1 LRGFDDWHSQR
12 FGKRVAVVRHSG
24 AAQDNNVRAI
34 GIAEGLPHLDH
45 AGKCPPAICQFGNPE
60 LKRPV
65 AREAITETH
74 GANVAEVP
82 WHGCRQYGNNAE
94 ALPERQCRQHAALRD
109 AKNRSARL
117 LSQRMEAGIA
127 EAGDD
132 KSRRVFL
139 KGCRKS
145 AKGINDTVH
154 MVLRLDAWW
163 SFFKGQAFDRRP
175 AGQAQRLHR
184 PIDCVCDHGRGVWV
198 DYEDCIAHRY
208 LLCARRFQLEYFA
221 TRERGLMSVQFA
233 LM

>member
-1 LRGFDDWHSQR
+1 MPAQNPDMLGNVPDKALAALVSPKPFA
-12 FGKRVAVVRHSG
+12 AVVFDLIGVAEREGWTSELVQ
-24 AAQDNNVRAI
+24 AAR
-34 GIAEGLPHLDH
+34 DH
-45 AGKCPPAICQFGNPE
+45 IPGNPE

-65 AREAITETH
+65 AREAIMETH

-132 KSRRVFL
+132 KSRRVLL

-163 SFFKGQAFDRRP
+163 SFFKGQAFDRR
-175 AGQAQRLHR
+175 RR
-184 PIDCVCDHGRGVWV
+184 
-198 DYEDCIAHRY
+198 
-208 LLCARRFQLEYFA
+208 CANPTHPKSA
-221 TRERGLMSVQFA
+221 SICGSGTSA
-233 LM
+233 ANA